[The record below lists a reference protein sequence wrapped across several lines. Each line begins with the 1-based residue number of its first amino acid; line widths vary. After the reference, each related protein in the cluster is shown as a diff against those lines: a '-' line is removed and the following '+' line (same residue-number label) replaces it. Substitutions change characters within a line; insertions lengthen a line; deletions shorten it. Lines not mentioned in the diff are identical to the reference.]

1 VINIVGYTRAAG
13 ENPPVPGW
21 NTVDSGY
28 LQAMGIPL
36 LQGRGFAESDTAEAP
51 RVALIDEFLARKYW
65 PKGNAVGAQI
75 RRGLEK
81 MDNGPPFTVVGVA
94 RSVKVGDLAEQNPV
108 GQVYFHYKQVVPRS
122 MHLVVK
128 TAGANSHVTA
138 AIRREVLRA
147 DPELPIFDVRTM
159 PERVWQST
167 VNRRAAMVLC
177 MIFAGLALVLSAIG
191 IYGVLAYTV
200 TQRTREFGIRV
211 ALGAGGRDVVGM
223 VVGQGLKLA
232 GIGLLIGISS
242 ALLLTRLMTAL
253 LYQVKPTDPGVFAAV
268 AAGLGAVAL
277 AASLIPSARALRIRP
292 AVALRYE

>member
-1 VINIVGYTRAAG
+1 
-13 ENPPVPGW
+13 
-21 NTVDSGY
+21 
-28 LQAMGIPL
+28 
-36 LQGRGFAESDTAEAP
+36 
-51 RVALIDEFLARKYW
+51 
-65 PKGNAVGAQI
+65 
-75 RRGLEK
+75 
-81 MDNGPPFTVVGVA
+81 
-94 RSVKVGDLAEQNPV
+94 
-108 GQVYFHYKQVVPRS
+108 
-122 MHLVVK
+122 
-128 TAGANSHVTA
+128 
-138 AIRREVLRA
+138 
-147 DPELPIFDVRTM
+147 
-159 PERVWQST
+159 
-167 VNRRAAMVLC
+167 
-177 MIFAGLALVLSAIG
+177 LSAIG